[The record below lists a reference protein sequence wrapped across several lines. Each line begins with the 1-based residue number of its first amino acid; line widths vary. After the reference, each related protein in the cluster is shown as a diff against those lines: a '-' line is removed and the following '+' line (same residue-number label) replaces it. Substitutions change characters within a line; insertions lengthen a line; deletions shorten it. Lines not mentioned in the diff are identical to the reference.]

1 MRKMILFFFMMMFRE
16 SECTDE
22 LREFFPLS
30 FYFLEEEEDEIQQK
44 YDTAIDEDV
53 CTPCSTLWQ
62 GAMMLTT
69 NQPKGSKL
77 RVITHVMA
85 KPMQASANQKRADRM
100 RPCTSWPRPGINKL
114 QMAAITF
121 PLEPWP

>member
-53 CTPCSTLWQ
+53 CTPCSTEY
-62 GAMMLTT
+62 TT
-69 NQPKGSKL
+69 NPIDSLWEKSEQ
-77 RVITHVMA
+77 
-85 KPMQASANQKRADRM
+85 
-100 RPCTSWPRPGINKL
+100 
-114 QMAAITF
+114 
-121 PLEPWP
+121 